1 MTITSFQYHSY
12 RPGWVVL
19 FFAILCFM
27 SPKAYSQVTVPNVN
41 DSIPSSDSITSV
53 ILDEPADHVRL
64 FKKDGI
70 QYQELVGNVRM
81 RHDSTFFR
89 CDSAIL
95 DQNNQVE
102 AYGHVVIQELDSTYI
117 FADTLLYNG
126 NTRLAHLKGDVVL
139 ESGLQKL
146 FSDQLDYQL
155 DTRVARY
162 NTKSYMTDGG
172 TQLSSKKLVFYVPD
186 HQAIF
191 YDSVV
196 VINDTFNL
204 KADSM
209 GFNTFDYR
217 VDFLSPTV
225 LYNDTSRLYAEQGY
239 YLMNE
244 DEALFHKNAQFES
257 GKTLGS
263 GDSIFYYG
271 HAKQYEIRG
280 KAFIKKEDKEA
291 RAKKIVYDEEL
302 GQLNLY
308 GNATVTGDDIQAE
321 GEELI
326 YSTVT
331 NSVNAVGRSKIQRPE
346 FNLIS
351 DQLKYSDE
359 EKYGRA
365 KGNVIWED
373 STGLK
378 RIFTDS
384 LEYTDQDQYARAI
397 GIERRPLF
405 QWIGDSGDTMY
416 MISDTLITSQSV
428 SEHLVDSTE
437 TVAVDTFQNFK
448 AFYNVAILKNGLR
461 GRSDSIAFNE
471 KDSLITLFGNP
482 VMWMDTTQLYGDT
495 IFITMEG
502 GEIDKVLIKGNAFVI
517 TSPDSIYFNQITG
530 RTIIADFQEGELVF
544 TEVIGNAESIYFIL
558 DEELAYIGMNKI
570 ICSRIEMTFE
580 ESNVVGISFLE
591 NTNGELFEMKSVSDE
606 NSFLKGYS
614 DKNFLRPLSIEM
626 ERKINV
632 NPLSAIILDPA
643 EN

>member
-1 MTITSFQYHSY
+1 M
-12 RPGWVVL
+12 G
-19 FFAILCFM
+19 
-27 SPKAYSQVTVPNVN
+27 N
-41 DSIPSSDSITSV
+41 DSIPTNDSITSV

-95 DQNNQVE
+95 DENNQVE

-139 ESGLQKL
+139 ENGLQKL

-162 NTKSYMTDGG
+162 NKKSYMTDGG
-172 TQLSSKKLVFYVPD
+172 TQLSSEKLVFYVPE

-191 YDSVV
+191 YDSVIV
-196 VINDTFNL
+196 VNDTFNL

-209 GFNTFDYR
+209 GFNTRDYR

-239 YLMNE
+239 YLMKE
-244 DEALFHKNAQFES
+244 DEALFHQNAQFES
-257 GKTLGS
+257 GKTMGS

-271 HAKQYEIRG
+271 QAKEYEIRG
-280 KAFIKKEDKEA
+280 KAYISKEDKKA
-291 RAKKIVYDEEL
+291 RAHRIVYDEEK

-308 GNATVTGDDIQAE
+308 GNARVTGDDIQAQ

-346 FNLIS
+346 FNLTS
-351 DQLKYSDE
+351 DLLKYSDE

-373 STGLK
+373 SSGLK

-384 LEYTDQDQYARAI
+384 LEYTDKDQYARAI
-397 GIERRPLF
+397 GIEQRPLF

-428 SEHLVDSTE
+428 DEKLVDSTE
-437 TVAVDTFQNFK
+437 TVVRDTFQNFK
-448 AFYNVAILKNGLR
+448 AYYDVAILRDGVR
-461 GRSDSIAFNE
+461 GRADSIAFNE

-530 RTIIADFQEGELVF
+530 RTIIADFLDGELVY
-544 TEVIGNAESIYFIL
+544 TEVVGNAESIYFIL

-614 DKNFLRPLSIEM
+614 DKNILRPLSIEM
-626 ERKINV
+626 ERKMDV
-632 NPLSAIILDPA
+632 NPLSAIVLDPSD
-643 EN
+643 N